1 LSKIPDKVDYAMLI
15 IFSGDMSESKVD
27 TTKPLREILKL
38 YKDYK
43 FTVEEVIPNTHSK
56 IVIDIRVKE
65 IEDETGG

>member
-1 LSKIPDKVDYAMLI
+1 MLI
-15 IFSGDMSESKVD
+15 IFSDDMSESKVD

-56 IVIDIRVKE
+56 IVIVIVIDIRVKE